1 MDRPMTAVEFRD
13 QTDPTFPRSVDRILR
28 HAWRPRAA
36 RFDPLRDQLGAMT
49 PEGLAWF
56 LAGEECTVCG
66 LGRRGVEV
74 AGLYACSG
82 KQP

>member
-1 MDRPMTAVEFRD
+1 MTAVDAHD
-13 QTDPTFPRSVDRILR
+13 QTDLTLPAGSANRIVR

-82 KQP
+82 RQA